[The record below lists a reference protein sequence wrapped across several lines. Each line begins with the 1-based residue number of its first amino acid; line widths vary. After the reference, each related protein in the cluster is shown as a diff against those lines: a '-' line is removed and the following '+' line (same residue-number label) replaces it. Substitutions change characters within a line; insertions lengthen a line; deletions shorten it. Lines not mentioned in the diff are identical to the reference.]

1 MKFKNQTKR
10 MSTET
15 LALGAILTA
24 LVVVLQFIAAALVR
38 LGLFSVSLVLIPIVI
53 GAATCGAGMGAWLG
67 FIFGVTVLL
76 SGDAAAFL
84 TVDVLGTVLVVLLKG
99 TLAGLVAGLVYKLL
113 EKLNRVVAVIASAV
127 VCPLVN
133 TGIFLLG
140 GWIFFLDTLTEWGKS
155 FGYDNVAAYMFFGLV
170 GFNFLFELGLNVV
183 LGPVIVR
190 LLNYKKRK

>member
-155 FGYDNVAAYMFFGLV
+155 FGYDNVVAYMFFGLV